1 MINWTHAFSLTMETR
16 MPRRSLRA
24 RRAPRLA
31 TVLASVLV
39 VGLLGGTGLAGCSS
53 APKLGDLPPDVV
65 AAMPTISAEQAE
77 FVLAARERGAAV
89 TGATV
94 VDDLETGT
102 TVCWALQNGGVTL
115 GEIARDEDDQPLGND
130 GDQLRTKQLMAAA
143 VDSLCP
149 DYADQVAELNLP

>member
-16 MPRRSLRA
+16 MPPRSLRA
-24 RRAPRLA
+24 GRARRLA
-31 TVLASVLV
+31 SRFASVLV
-39 VGLLGGTGLAGCSS
+39 AGLLGGIGLAGCSS
-53 APKLGDLPPDVV
+53 APKVADLPPDVV

-94 VDDLETGT
+94 ADDLETGT

-115 GEIARDEDDQPLGND
+115 GDIAKDEDDQPLGNT
-130 GDQLRTKQLMAAA
+130 GDQLRTKRLMAAA

-149 DYADQVAELNLP
+149 DYADQVGQLNLP